1 MRKWRSDPRCNTK
14 RELKT
19 GKVSEMTM
27 RKTTSI
33 FTTALA
39 VSAIFAAPAMA
50 QFAGNSGAPIT
61 IDADDSRLEGGLAI
75 FSGQVDARQG
85 DVRIL
90 TDEMT
95 ITGRQN
101 GGSGINSAMGDIE
114 KIVAVGNFYYITPTQ
129 EVRGERGVYTQADN
143 NFTVTGDVILL
154 QDDSVVTGDK
164 LIYNLDTEEARV
176 VSECQGRKC
185 GDKQRV
191 RVLIKSTGTAEQPAT

>member
-1 MRKWRSDPRCNTK
+1 MIMRMIRSIS
-14 RELKT
+14 
-19 GKVSEMTM
+19 V
-27 RKTTSI
+27 
-33 FTTALA
+33 TAISVAGL
-39 VSAIFAAPAMA
+39 FALPAQA
-50 QFAGNSGAPIT
+50 QFAGNSGAPIS
-61 IDADDSRLEGGLAI
+61 IEADDSFLEGGLAV
-75 FSGQVDARQG
+75 FMGQVDARQG

-90 TDEMT
+90 TDKMT

-101 GGSGINSAMGDIE
+101 GGAGIESAMGDIE

-129 EVRGERGVYTQADN
+129 EVRGEQGIYTQADN

-185 GDKQRV
+185 GEKKRV
-191 RVLIKSTGTAEQPAT
+191 RVLIKSTTPSEEPAS

>member
-1 MRKWRSDPRCNTK
+1 MRRFK
-14 RELKT
+14 
-19 GKVSEMTM
+19 
-27 RKTTSI
+27 SI
-33 FTTALA
+33 FVMAFMASAFTAT
-39 VSAIFAAPAMA
+39 PALA

-90 TDEMT
+90 TDKMT

-129 EVRGERGVYTQADN
+129 EVRGKQGVYTQSNN

-176 VSECQGRKC
+176 VSDCQGRKC
-185 GDKQRV
+185 GEKKRV
-191 RVLIKSTGTAEQPAT
+191 RVLIKSTENTKQTAS

>member
-1 MRKWRSDPRCNTK
+1 MSK
-14 RELKT
+14 
-19 GKVSEMTM
+19 MTM
-27 RKTTSI
+27 RKI
-33 FTTALA
+33 KL
-39 VSAIFAAPAMA
+39 IFAAAMATSALFSSPAMA

-90 TDEMT
+90 TDKMT

-129 EVRGERGVYTQADN
+129 EVRGSQGVYTQADN

-185 GDKQRV
+185 GNKQRV
-191 RVLIKSTGTAEQPAT
+191 RVLIKSTGTTEDPAS